1 MDRDLALAQFQSFT
15 ATDDIPK
22 ALVILE
28 KHNWNLEAAIA
39 EHFNP
44 PEIEEVRPSRPPRVS
59 REIKFIIHLSNGQDR
74 EVLVDEE
81 VHVGTVLEIAKSNCN
96 LRQDDPI
103 KFTGWPTGGQPDN
116 DLPLSILS
124 LPSVVNLIHID
135 PNPAPLFPQ
144 ATSRIHR
151 LREERKDRHFTLK
164 IEDTD
169 QGDDHQLK
177 YPGRKKIALIKDDVY
192 SLTLIPPE
200 RQSWKGW
207 PTSASDH
214 NALWELDIDG
224 FELVLEVSDTRP
236 AATAFTS
243 TSRAVA
249 PPRRH
254 EQPVTIHDSES
265 EADTEN
271 DDDDNNDFDDYG
283 DTFDEPEVTSYGRRN
298 QDCLIQ
304 SNTDDWIVS
313 TTELQVEF
321 RRRFGNKGPQF
332 FIGRLEDAA
341 AEAYGSRVKVADRRL
356 LAIYIHNEKSIS
368 ANIFCSQILCSK
380 NVSNFIT
387 ANCVA
392 WAFDMTNYLNRD
404 RLLNTLDRMFQN
416 GNITSQ
422 IRRMSPD
429 QFPLVIL
436 STGRS
441 AYHEVLSTEKSNATA
456 ESMLDS
462 LMNSVTIN
470 ETRKEDDIKAEQ
482 ERLQRE
488 NEVAQQESAY
498 EQTLRADREKMEKLE
513 AEKLTAERERQK
525 VEKEERE
532 NLRKQQQA
540 EDNLPPEPAV
550 GTAGTCQLRFRLPD
564 GRVLSRRFMESDR
577 LAVLFLFI
585 GAEGF
590 HESNHRLIRQI
601 PRADISALKRSKTL
615 KEVGL
620 KQDNLV
626 VEANVE
632 SEEDESDDSE
642 MEE

>member
-1 MDRDLALAQFQSFT
+1 MAGKRNKTAASVKNKGTMSKSSKARGGSARQRAMIKEQELEEKRRVRTVSERERSNAKRLA
-15 ATDDIPK
+15 DKRRK
-22 ALVILE
+22 A
-28 KHNWNLEAAIA
+28 EAYKKKYAA
-39 EHFNP
+39 EM
-44 PEIEEVRPSRPPRVS
+44 
-59 REIKFIIHLSNGQDR
+59 
-74 EVLVDEE
+74 
-81 VHVGTVLEIAKSNCN
+81 
-96 LRQDDPI
+96 
-103 KFTGWPTGGQPDN
+103 
-116 DLPLSILS
+116 
-124 LPSVVNLIHID
+124 
-135 PNPAPLFPQ
+135 
-144 ATSRIHR
+144 
-151 LREERKDRHFTLK
+151 ER
-164 IEDTD
+164 
-169 QGDDHQLK
+169 
-177 YPGRKKIALIKDDVY
+177 RKKSGI
-192 SLTLIPPE
+192 
-200 RQSWKGW
+200 
-207 PTSASDH
+207 
-214 NALWELDIDG
+214 N
-224 FELVLEVSDTRP
+224 
-236 AATAFTS
+236 
-243 TSRAVA
+243 
-249 PPRRH
+249 
-254 EQPVTIHDSES
+254 
-265 EADTEN
+265 
-271 DDDDNNDFDDYG
+271 G
-283 DTFDEPEVTSYGRRN
+283 D
-298 QDCLIQ
+298 LIQ

-321 RRRFGNKGPQF
+321 RRRFGDKGPQF

-380 NVSNFIT
+380 NVSSFIT

-392 WAFDMTNYLNRD
+392 WAYDMTNYLNRD

-422 IRRMSPD
+422 IRRMAPD
-429 QFPLVIL
+429 QFPLVIIG
-436 STGRS
+436 TGRS
-441 AYHEVLSTEKSNATA
+441 AYHEVLCTEKSNATA

-513 AEKLTAERERQK
+513 AEKLSAEREREK
-525 VEKEERE
+525 IEKEERE

-550 GTAGTCQLRFRLPD
+550 GTAGSCQLRFRLPD

-590 HESNHRLIRQI
+590 HESDHRLIRQI

-632 SEEDESDDSE
+632 SEDESDDSE

>member
-1 MDRDLALAQFQSFT
+1 MDRDLALAQFQNT
-15 ATDDIPK
+15 T
-22 ALVILE
+22 
-28 KHNWNLEAAIA
+28 WNLEAAIA

-135 PNPAPLFPQ
+135 PNPAPLLPQ

-214 NALWELDIDG
+214 IKKHTMAGKRIK
-224 FELVLEVSDTRP
+224 T
-236 AATAFTS
+236 AASATNKAKGGSSKANGGS
-243 TSRAVA
+243 TSRQRAMKREQELVERQRVRTVSERERSNA
-249 PPRRH
+249 KRLADKRRKA
-254 EQPVTIHDSES
+254 
-265 EADTEN
+265 EAYKKKYAAEMQRRKKAGIN
-271 DDDDNNDFDDYG
+271 G
-283 DTFDEPEVTSYGRRN
+283 D
-298 QDCLIQ
+298 LIQ

-321 RRRFGNKGPQF
+321 RRRFGDKGPQF